1 MKRTKISSGTYPYLS
16 HAKARVYVM
25 NKHLSLLAN
34 GIVRQVDHN
43 IKANDLKSATTT
55 FATSPHS

>member
-1 MKRTKISSGTYPYLS
+1 
-16 HAKARVYVM
+16 M